1 MEHAWAERVVNELP
15 GCRPTKKR
23 RDGARAKERRAS
35 RGRARFAC
43 AICTSCHSRRMAFAL
58 CGRACGGESREATTK
73 SGLTDGLSGR
83 NPRRAIGRHAAC
95 WSFAAGP
102 PWQRG
107 NRMVGRPAPTL
118 VRQGLFHQAGAV
130 WMTIGVRLE
139 FCSTSCSFHA
149 GRRCRRDLWFTSCA
163 MGQRCVLL
171 FPCRSGPATCLA
183 L

>member
-1 MEHAWAERVVNELP
+1 MVNELP

-43 AICTSCHSRRMAFAL
+43 AICTSCHSHRMAFAL

-102 PWQRG
+102 HG
-107 NRMVGRPAPTL
+107 NAVTGWSAGRHQL
-118 VRQGLFHQAGAV
+118 WCGKGFFHQAGAV
-130 WMTIGVRLE
+130 WMTIGARLE

-149 GRRCRRDLWFTSCA
+149 GRCCRRDLWFTSCA